1 MIEIFIVSFLIAL
14 TGALSPGPL
23 LTFTI
28 YKSLKQKRG
37 YLAAIYILLGHATI
51 EFALIIAL
59 LAGASLFLRNIIF
72 LTLVGVIGGLLLVI
86 YGILTIRGVL
96 KTDFEKDYPLGGNM
110 IRGYKGNSYVG
121 GILVSL
127 SNPFWTFWWAG
138 AGFSLLAVRFNITLL
153 MPMEILTFFL
163 GHELG
168 DVVWY
173 LPISIFVYFGGK
185 SLNPK
190 IYKYVLIISGIFMI
204 VFGIYH
210 GFDTVFNPSQFE
222 NLGA

>member
-1 MIEIFIVSFLIAL
+1 MLEIFIFSFLVAL

-59 LAGASLFLRNIIF
+59 LAGASLIFQNIIF
-72 LTLVGVIGGLLLVI
+72 LTLVGFIGGMFLVI
-86 YGILTIRGVL
+86 YGIFAIRGVL
-96 KTDFEKDYPLGGNM
+96 KTDFETNFTLEENIVK
-110 IRGYKGNSYVG
+110 GYKGNSYVG

-127 SNPFWTFWWAG
+127 SNPFWTFWWAVIG
-138 AGFSLLAVRFNITLL
+138 LSLMVSFDITLL
-153 MPMEILTFFL
+153 MPIEMLVFFI

-168 DVVWY
+168 DIVWY
-173 LPISIFVYFGGK
+173 LPLSIFIYYGGK
-185 SLNPK
+185 SLNPR
-190 IYKYVLIISGIFMI
+190 IYKYVLLGCGVFMI
-204 VFGIYH
+204 VFGIYLT
-210 GFDTVFNPSQFE
+210 FNIIFNPPTI
-222 NLGA
+222 

>member
-1 MIEIFIVSFLIAL
+1 MIEIFIISFLVAL

-37 YLAAIYILLGHATI
+37 YLAAVYILLGHATI
-51 EFALIIAL
+51 ELVLILAL
-59 LAGASLFLRNIIF
+59 LTGASFFFQNIIF
-72 LTLVGVIGGLLLVI
+72 LTLVGLVGGLFLVI
-86 YGILTIRGVL
+86 FGIVVIRGVL
-96 KTDFEKDYPLGGNM
+96 KTDFGADLSLSENM
-110 IRGYKGNSYVG
+110 VKGYKGNSYLG

-127 SNPFWTFWWAG
+127 SNPFWTFWWAVIG
-138 AGFSLLAVRFNITLL
+138 LSLMVSFNITLL
-153 MPMEILTFFL
+153 MPIEMLLFFL

-173 LPISIFVYFGGK
+173 LPISIFVYYGGK

-190 IYKYVLIISGIFMI
+190 IYKYVLIVCGVFMI
-204 VFGIYH
+204 VFGIFLSISIVLDLSLIH
-210 GFDTVFNPSQFE
+210 I
-222 NLGA
+222 